1 MTCTHTG
8 IMTVGTLPPVTAD
21 GNDGYV
27 IKFGPD
33 GTPTWTTT
41 VTGQGYQ
48 ALARIAVQ
56 MDGTFYAVVS
66 GEYDDGRHCMY
77 VLDPRGKKKSQQLRR
92 QKRLG
97 HKLRLRKRRLWQQD
111 GLYIK

>member
-1 MTCTHTG
+1 MHTHQPKLKLKENTHLISTFPYMTCTHAG

-27 IKFGPD
+27 IKFGPN

-66 GEYDDGRHCMY
+66 GE
-77 VLDPRGKKKSQQLRR
+77 
-92 QKRLG
+92 
-97 HKLRLRKRRLWQQD
+97 W
-111 GLYIK
+111 